1 MMSSMQMW
9 LVGGAML
16 AHFAIGLPLFAVLA
30 LGAMAFILVG
40 GVYTLDTLGSTL
52 FGAVDSWALL
62 ALPLFILVGELMT
75 RGRMAEDLV
84 NLGESLV
91 GWIPGGLGMTTIFS
105 CFLISGTSGSATA
118 DTATIGKIMT
128 PALKRRGYD
137 PSYAASL
144 AASGGVL
151 GPIVPP
157 SIIFIVYG
165 IATSTSVG
173 DLFIGGVLPGVM
185 FAAALCLT
193 HYLICVG
200 TTWAPADRAPFSLRK
215 AVEAMWRAKYGIG
228 APVLIIGGIY
238 GGLFT
243 PTEAAAVA
251 VAYVLFVEVVLQRSI
266 RVRDLSKILAVS
278 SKISGALIP
287 VIAFSVLFGEA
298 LAVLHVPEA
307 MVQWFS
313 SFNAGFAGSV
323 ALILALLVIVGCI
336 LEPIAAVLVIMPVLL
351 PVSKQLGFDDVH
363 FGVFVVCVLSA
374 GLIHPPIG
382 MNLFAAAAVTGE
394 PFLRVGWRAVPAFVA
409 LIAMCA
415 VVAAVPA
422 TVIWFR

>member
-1 MMSSMQMW
+1 
-9 LVGGAML
+9 ML

-30 LGAMAFILVG
+30 LGAMAFILAG

-62 ALPLFILVGELMT
+62 SLPLFILVGELMT

-173 DLFIGGVLPGVM
+173 DLFIGGVVPGVM

-215 AVEAMWRAKYGIG
+215 AVEATWRAKYGIG

-266 RVRDLSKILAVS
+266 RVRDLSNILAVS

-394 PFLRVGWRAVPAFVA
+394 PFMRVGWRAVPAFVA

>member
-1 MMSSMQMW
+1 MMSSIQMW
-9 LVGGAML
+9 LIGGAML

-30 LGAMAFILVG
+30 LGAMAFILAG

-62 ALPLFILVGELMT
+62 SLPLFILVGELMT

-173 DLFIGGVLPGVM
+173 DLFIGGVVPGVM

-215 AVEAMWRAKYGIG
+215 AVEATWRAKYGIG

-266 RVRDLSKILAVS
+266 RVRDLSNILAVS

-394 PFLRVGWRAVPAFVA
+394 PFMRVGWRAVPAFVA

>member
-1 MMSSMQMW
+1 MSPTLMW
-9 LVGGAML
+9 LIGGAML
-16 AHFAIGLPLFAVLA
+16 VHFAIGVPLFVVLG
-30 LGAMAFILVG
+30 LGAISFIAAG
-40 GVYTLDTLGSTL
+40 GLYSLETLGSTL
-52 FGAVDSWALL
+52 FSAVDSWALL

-91 GWIPGGLGMTTIFS
+91 GWIPGGLGMTTIAS

-118 DTATIGKIMT
+118 DTATIGKIMS

-173 DLFIGGVLPGVM
+173 DLFVGGVLPGVI
-185 FAAALCLT
+185 FTAGLCLT
-193 HYLICVG
+193 HYLICIT
-200 TTWAPADRAPFSLRK
+200 TTWAPSDRVPFSLRK
-215 AVEAMWRAKYGIG
+215 ALTALWRAKYGIG

-238 GGLFT
+238 SGAFT

-251 VAYVLFVEVVLQRSI
+251 VAYVLFIEVVLQRAI
-266 RVRDLSKILAVS
+266 PLRDLGDILAVS

-298 LAVLHVPEA
+298 LAVLRVPEA
-307 MVQWFS
+307 MVHWFS

-323 ALILALLVIVGCI
+323 ALILMLLVIVGCI

-374 GLIHPPIG
+374 GLIHPPVG

-394 PFLRVGWRAVPAFVA
+394 PFLRVGWRAVPAFVS
-409 LIAMCA
+409 LIIMCA
-415 VVAAVPA
+415 IIAAFPA
-422 TVIWFR
+422 TVIWFK